1 MLCAIENVNKKLE
14 VVLNYRFWSRSRQK
28 EEYAKVNEFYR
39 DSKYLVS
46 TLRRFNEKN
55 EEKNEKHSLIS
66 ISELSQDEVK
76 DIRTDYRKGL
86 NYIIEFIENW
96 E

>member
-1 MLCAIENVNKKLE
+1 MTTINHTKLWE
-14 VVLNYRFWSRSRQK
+14 KCKSIIKDNIST
-28 EEYAKVNEFYR
+28 EEYNQWFAPIVPV
-39 DSKYLVS
+39 KY
-46 TLRRFNEKN
+46 EKN